1 MSVSIR
7 YSVLK
12 KMDTAREDID
22 ALARLAQAMIDDL
35 IERRQVRDPELFKYC
50 FEFVTGEDDRFP
62 QVISHFSRIAAIA
75 FEMYHEYRAKGATVG
90 PNGQIVIPEAK
101 DADEAIAPDA
111 GDDRDHGEDY
121 RGEIYPAEDKDE
133 WGVSYGD
140 AHDD

>member
-1 MSVSIR
+1 MLVSIR
-7 YSVLK
+7 FNVLK
-12 KMDTAREDID
+12 KMDTTREDID

-50 FEFVTGEDDRFP
+50 FEFVTGEDDRFL
-62 QVISHFSRIAAIA
+62 VIIGPCSADHEDSVLEYVSRLVPVQ
-75 FEMYHEYRAKGATVG
+75 EKV
-90 PNGQIVIPEAK
+90 K
-101 DADEAIAPDA
+101 
-111 GDDRDHGEDY
+111 EDY